1 MNGNLKKCGG
11 CGGFLPEGA
20 ASCPACGRPAP
31 APGGRLSR
39 RTSHSLLALS
49 AGAVLFFIGAR
60 SAGHS
65 LKFILLRIPVI
76 YVPVAA
82 YLLLNEF
89 LRRSLTKNFP
99 PPRNDGKPDGNNASL
114 R

>member
-1 MNGNLKKCGG
+1 MNGGPKKCGG
-11 CGGFLPEGA
+11 CGGLLPEGA

-39 RTSHSLLALS
+39 RTARSLLVLS

-65 LKFILLRIPVI
+65 LKFILLRIQVI

-89 LRRSLTKNFP
+89 LRHSLTKNAP
-99 PPRNDGKPDGNNASL
+99 PPRSGGKPDGNGANL